1 MGLMAKTAAVIVAMI
16 LVFIQYPAHCS
27 PTTPPGQDIDITSSS
42 SNIQSGFT
50 KDLDINCTFKQ
61 DLNSQF
67 GFLSSLILSKTSS
80 PQDSDFTEIAAIN
93 AIHPDT
99 VTSTSSLGA
108 DVTGEL
114 NSRAESF
121 VSFHW
126 RYPPNDVQG
135 QYKCTAYG
143 LDKNG
148 HPISATATT
157 VVREKTVDLA
167 MILEKMKLLELN
179 QENLI
184 TKLNKTQQELNKTET
199 SLTQTKQKLNNTETS
214 LTQTKEELN
223 KTKAEQIAAQI
234 KYQNLLTLES
244 RLNSSLSLLF
254 YNSTTF
260 GNHKYYI
267 SGPSY
272 TSILEAS
279 SVCAELGGYV
289 VEINS
294 QQEYDVIVKLIQ
306 SNSWPNYS
314 NRHTMIGI
322 SDNVKEGEWR
332 FVHSGGVVNFTKW
345 ASGEPSGAKYNC
357 AYISYSDWLMYDFS
371 CLASWF
377 RFVCEVE

>member
-184 TKLNKTQQELNKTET
+184 TKLNKTQQELTTTE
-199 SLTQTKQKLNNTETS
+199 QKLNNTETS
-214 LTQTKEELN
+214 LTQTKQELN

-234 KYQNLLTLES
+234 KYQHLLTLES
-244 RLNSSLSLLF
+244 RLNASMSILF
-254 YNSTTF
+254 DNSTTF

-267 SGPSY
+267 STLPSIF
-272 TSILEAS
+272 TLVQAS
-279 SVCAELGGYV
+279 SVCAKLGGYV
-289 VEINS
+289 VEINN
-294 QQEYDVIVKLIQ
+294 QQEYDVIVKLMQ
-306 SNSWPNYS
+306 SNLVYYNSS
-314 NRHTMIGI
+314 LTMIGI
-322 SDNVKEGEWR
+322 SDQEKEGEWR

-345 ASGEPSGAKYNC
+345 GSNAPMFEEGSNC
-357 AYISYSDWLMYDFS
+357 AYISYSDGLMYKGG
-371 CLASWF
+371 CLSLIQGSML

>member
-184 TKLNKTQQELNKTET
+184 TKLNKTQQELNNTKT
-199 SLTQTKQKLNNTETS
+199 SLTQTKQ
-214 LTQTKEELN
+214 ELN
-223 KTKAEQIAAQI
+223 RTKAEQIAAQI
-234 KYQNLLTLES
+234 KCQQNLLTLES
-244 RLNSSLSLLF
+244 RLNASMSILF

-260 GNHKYYI
+260 GNHKYYM
-267 SGPSY
+267 SHPSFP
-272 TSILEAS
+272 SILEAS

-294 QQEYDVIVKLIQ
+294 QQEYDVIMKLMQTNIG
-306 SNSWPNYS
+306 YHY
-314 NRHTMIGI
+314 NRVIFIGI
-322 SDNVKEGEWR
+322 SDQEKEGDWR

-345 ASGEPSGAKYNC
+345 GYNQPNKYNAASNDC
-357 AYISYSDWLMYDFS
+357 AVISTNGFMLHTLCSGS
-371 CLASWF
+371 TF
-377 RFVCEVE
+377 RTVCEVE